1 MFKKVLKEQ
10 WKFPADVDHLGEMRD
25 TISRFGRKYGVSEK
39 VLNAFKLAID
49 EAGTNII
56 RHAYRDWEGD
66 ITLRM
71 IIRDRT
77 VTVSLIDQGHS
88 FDMRNVQDPDLQRY
102 VDIGK
107 KGGLG
112 IFIIRRV
119 IDDIEYRK
127 TEEGNELR
135 LTKKREIP
143 FEKRFTL
150 PDVSFSMK
158 TRFSLVASLLFSAI
172 ILVGFSIQYFT
183 YGHKQRT
190 DKLTLG
196 ISVARSIAAQS
207 LGDLADG
214 YFFNLFEISKRFY
227 DEHREFVSDVIILDT
242 TKAIQGAAVLGTE
255 SALRFFQ
262 QPKLISQKN
271 PDILIYKISDKYQI
285 IDETLFFNFGKGSKQ
300 TEVYDIIAPVINTV
314 PKVPVQ
320 LGEVHFLVN
329 KDRIDDAVMAGH
341 RRILIVGLLSLAG
354 GWAGIFGLVYITM
367 NPFRRLSKW
376 IRDIGHGEVRDEME
390 FDGSDEVGEIA
401 QAFNEITVKFRKSQ
415 ENLAEQERLQKE
427 MQVAQEIQHT
437 LLPASFPDIEGYEL
451 ASYYEA
457 AKEVGGDYFDF
468 VEVDRDTLGVVVAD
482 VSGKGVPGS
491 LIMTMI
497 RTALRTE
504 ARGNKNAAEVLSR
517 VNDFVMN
524 DMKRGM
530 FVTIFYMILDSK
542 RRTINYASAGHNP
555 MILYRGQTKKSY
567 YLNPRGF
574 PIGISLPDKDL
585 FRNSIESDSIQ
596 LREDDVLIVYTDG
609 ITEAMDHRR
618 ERFGDERLLESI
630 RKYGNMKAEPLVEKI
645 HQDIGTFTGGHAQS
659 DDITLVAI
667 REKMNVEDVLYNQR
681 NRLMR
686 LVQVEGKSVKEACE
700 IVGVST
706 STYYRYKK
714 RFDTMGDDGLRETVI
729 RTEVEEKHISIE
741 DKAKIFDVIKYHPDY
756 GPKKISEEL
765 AADAYGNMQI
775 DETRIYDELVRNRL
789 NTRELRIAFSQ
800 RGDHG
805 KRMKPPGTPMLT
817 LDGKVIIEKPEP
829 ARAVSLPFAED
840 KEIETSPIDI
850 SELEQQNKL
859 EEAIREKAEKAE
871 KAEKTEIKEGPAKEK
886 ESKSLL
892 DEFLQFDSM
901 KEGDFAVDENS
912 HPSDSSIHT
921 RSGMDTPGLDD
932 EFVELDGMP
941 FGDMFTA
948 EMAEHPDVHRENSPI
963 SAEEEIEED
972 VDTHLY
978 EDIIDMVSD
987 STDEFL
993 FNEISSVPD
1002 EDFDNK
1008 PSIDAILE
1016 TEHYIP
1022 ELDEWDMVEN
1032 GITGSAAEE
1041 LMDDAL
1047 TAPEKA
1053 PSFPN
1058 DDSYIEKEAGF
1069 VEMFEEMGF
1078 DRRSILGRQAKSRP
1092 SHSSESGAYQSNR
1105 FIESGRWFYR
1115 EGFYAKAVEEFQK
1128 VIQIKSDH
1136 VEAHQCLGDT
1146 FFRLGQLEKARRSY
1160 EWVRKLDPANANVL
1174 ENLGVIFANQG
1185 DYKKAVWQWGEVLKL
1200 NPERKDIIERIKRMQ
1215 RVIRQRSI

>member
-25 TISRFGRKYGVSEK
+25 TISRYGRKYGVSEK

-119 IDDIEYRK
+119 IDEIEYRK

-135 LTKKREIP
+135 LTKKRELP
-143 FEKRFTL
+143 FEKRFVL

-158 TRFSLVASLLFSAI
+158 TRFSVVASLIFSAI

-183 YGHKQRT
+183 FGHKQRT
-190 DKLTLG
+190 EKLELG
-196 ISVARSIAAQS
+196 ASVARSIAAQS

-227 DEHREFVSDVIILDT
+227 DEHHGLVSDVLILDT

-255 SALRFFQ
+255 SALRFFSP
-262 QPKLISQKN
+262 PKRIAQLAPN
-271 PDILIYKISDKYQI
+271 ILIYKISDKYQI
-285 IDETLFFNFGKGSKQ
+285 VNETLFFNYGKGSKQ
-300 TEVYDIIAPVINTV
+300 TEVYDIVAPVINSI
-314 PKVPVQ
+314 PEVPVK

-329 KDRIDDAVMAGH
+329 KDRIDEAVEAGH
-341 RRILIVGLLSLAG
+341 RRILILGLLSLAG

-367 NPFRRLSKW
+367 NPFRRLTKW

-390 FDGSDEVGEIA
+390 FDGTDEVGEIA
-401 QAFNEITVKFRKSQ
+401 QAFNEITIKFRKSQ

-437 LLPASFPDIEGYEL
+437 LLPASFPDIEGYEI

-542 RRTINYASAGHNP
+542 KRTINYASAGHNP
-555 MILYRGQTKKSY
+555 MILYRGQTQKSY

-630 RKYGNMKAEPLVEKI
+630 RKYGNMKVEPLVEKL
-645 HQDIGTFTGGHAQS
+645 HQDISTFTGGHAQS

-667 REKMNVEDVLYNQR
+667 RERMNVEDVLYNQR

-686 LVQVEGKSVKEACE
+686 LVQVEKKSVKEACE

-714 RFDTMGDDGLRETVI
+714 RFDKMGDEGLRETTT
-729 RTEVEEKHISIE
+729 RTEIEEKHISIE
-741 DKAKIFDVIKYHPDY
+741 DKAKIFDIIKQHPDF

-765 AADAYGNMQI
+765 ASDTYGNMQF
-775 DETRIYDELVRNRL
+775 DEARIYDELVRSRM
-789 NTRELRIAFSQ
+789 NTRELRVAFAG
-800 RGDHG
+800 RADHG

-829 ARAVSLPFAED
+829 MRTASLPSAED

-850 SELEQQNKL
+850 SELEQQYKL
-859 EEAIREKAEKAE
+859 KEADKAKSEA
-871 KAEKTEIKEGPAKEK
+871 ASKTEKPEFKDVPDTQKEK
-886 ESKSLL
+886 ETKSFL

-901 KEGDFAVDENS
+901 KDGSFPADES
-912 HPSDSSIHT
+912 GLTERAPT
-921 RSGMDTPGLDD
+921 ATQSGMDADD
-932 EFVELDGMP
+932 DFIEIDGMP
-941 FGDMFTA
+941 FGDTFTS
-948 EMAEHPDVHRENSPI
+948 EITKHPEDLKDKGTISP
-963 SAEEEIEED
+963 EEEIDEEMD
-972 VDTHLY
+972 VHLY

-993 FNEISSVPD
+993 LGEISSVS
-1002 EDFDNK
+1002 EEGFDDK

-1016 TEHYIP
+1016 TENYIP

-1047 TAPEKA
+1047 TTPEKGPA
-1053 PSFPN
+1053 FPN
-1058 DDSYIEKEAGF
+1058 GDSYIEKEAGF

-1078 DRRSILGRQAKSRP
+1078 DRRSILGRQAKARSAQ
-1092 SHSSESGAYQSNR
+1092 SNESSAYQSNR

-1136 VEAHQCLGDT
+1136 IEAHQCLGDT

-1160 EWVRKLDPANANVL
+1160 EWVRKLDPANINVL

-1185 DYKKAVWQWGEVLKL
+1185 DYKKAVWQWGEVLKM